1 MFESWSASGR
11 VEDKEVHVATYAY
24 YIIGSSYDAYKYYY
38 INIHINI
45 YNYIKHIIYNININ
59 ININIYLYI

>member
-45 YNYIKHIIYNININ
+45 YDYIKHI
-59 ININIYLYI
+59 